1 MKLQDLFLPRYQHS
15 NPEVRI
21 KAVSKLKDANLL
33 KQISEKDQAES
44 VRRAAL
50 ARISELGQY
59 A

>member
-33 KQISEKDQAES
+33 KQISEKDQTES

-50 ARISELGQY
+50 ERISELGQH